1 MFFDD
6 FTENSS
12 SSSAALSKSMV
23 VSVDLLIAIIAH
35 LLLLLMNSVVVL
47 IGGGHAAGKRTT
59 ANWIKDDLAKMVTA
73 PLEIEVV
80 DMDDYCTKK
89 CLSVGQEHGKNSAIT
104 VDSSR
109 AVALL
114 KPSRY
119 DFAKL
124 QKHIEDSIAS
134 LSKTKVIIV
143 HGLYAL
149 YEKAIRELS
158 QIKVF
163 ISGDADTRLI
173 RWIRRDVLGETK
185 TAELE
190 NIINAYLHGAKQE
203 MNDYI
208 FPTKE
213 QADVI
218 MPRGAEPNAIALIV
232 DGLLPYL
239 GPNEKMS
246 EPTSSNVLRPSGHSF
261 KNEKFD
267 AQKRKYYDVA

>member
-1 MFFDD
+1 
-6 FTENSS
+6 
-12 SSSAALSKSMV
+12 
-23 VSVDLLIAIIAH
+23 
-35 LLLLLMNSVVVL
+35 MNSNAVVVL

-59 ANWIKDDLAKMVTA
+59 ARWIKEDLGKVVSS
-73 PLEIEVV
+73 PLEVEVI
-80 DMDDYCTKK
+80 DMDDYCNQKS
-89 CLSVGQEHGKNSAIT
+89 LSVGQDHDKNSAIT
-104 VDSSR
+104 VTANR
-109 AVALL
+109 AVESL
-114 KPSRY
+114 KPSRF
-119 DFAKL
+119 DFAAL
-124 QKHIEDSIAS
+124 QRHIEEATAAS
-134 LSKTKVIIV
+134 SSLTKVIIV

-149 YEKAIRELS
+149 YEKAIRDLS

-163 ISGDADTRLI
+163 ISGDADARLI
-173 RWIRRDVLGETK
+173 RWIRRDVLGEVK
-185 TAELE
+185 KAQLE

-239 GPNEKMS
+239 GPLANERMP
-246 EPTSSNVLRPSGHSF
+246 EPTSSNILRPSDHSF

>member
-1 MFFDD
+1 
-6 FTENSS
+6 
-12 SSSAALSKSMV
+12 
-23 VSVDLLIAIIAH
+23 
-35 LLLLLMNSVVVL
+35 MNTVVVL

-59 ANWIKDDLAKMVTA
+59 AHWIRDELAKVVVS
-73 PLEIEVV
+73 PLEVEVV
-80 DMDDYCTKK
+80 DMDDYCGQK

-104 VDSSR
+104 VDSNR
-109 AVALL
+109 AVNLL

-119 DFAKL
+119 DFDRL
-124 QKHIEDSIAS
+124 QEHIEQTVAS
-134 LSKTKVIIV
+134 LSKTKVLIV

-149 YEKAIRELS
+149 YVKAIRQLS

-173 RWIRRDVLGETK
+173 RWIRRDVLADPK

-218 MPRGAEPNAIALIV
+218 MPRGADPNAIALIV
-232 DGLLPYL
+232 DGILPYL

-267 AQKRKYYDVA
+267 AQKRKYYDVG